1 MTEWREGEASMS
13 RQAKY
18 TPDGLT
24 PERRAEYDDFLRS
37 RKARA
42 DGMLGGPFDPWLL
55 NPELSHRLRGL
66 GGMLWSR
73 TSLDRGLV
81 ELAISITGQV
91 YEANVEWN
99 AHAPRA
105 VEYGVPQAVM
115 DTILRGER
123 PVQATAEQ
131 LLMYDVSMALLT
143 THLLPRPLYDRAVAT
158 WGEQGVVEITAVVG
172 FYVLTSM
179 TLNAFEVEVAEGQT
193 TPFPRQD

>member
-1 MTEWREGEASMS
+1 VS
-13 RQAKY
+13 RQTKY
-18 TPDGLT
+18 TPDQLT
-24 PERRAEYDDFLRS
+24 PEQRAEYDDFLKK

-55 NPELSHRLRGL
+55 NAELSKRLRGL

-81 ELAISITGQV
+81 ELAISITGKV

-105 VEYGVPQAVM
+105 VEYGIPQDVM

-123 PVQATAEQ
+123 PVQATPDQ
-131 LLMYDVSMALLT
+131 LLMYDVCMSLLV

-158 WGEQGVVEITAVVG
+158 WGERGVVEITAVVG

-179 TLNAFEVEVAEGQT
+179 SLNAFEVEVAEGQT
-193 TPFPRQD
+193 PPFPRED